1 MKHAYG
7 IKMQMELAELFR
19 FTVELRGDTAEIFAE
34 KYGTNKDVSLE
45 WVYGIGLTERAV
57 ELMQEYVSSNIKCL
71 MAFIEQ
77 FKATHRIATSMLKSF
92 VAQSND
98 RYVKRREYKE
108 SMTLLKRFYSLLNEY
123 EKKYLLRG
131 YDAYIKFETN
141 INTIDLIFCNNMT
154 KYKTVDSL
162 YQLAYMRAKN
172 EFNALLELY
181 GVSDRIV
188 GSEDNK

>member
-1 MKHAYG
+1 MKHTYG

-19 FTVELRGDTAEIFAE
+19 FTVELRGDTAELFAE
-34 KYGTNKDVSLE
+34 KYGANKDVSLE
-45 WVYGIGLTERAV
+45 WVYGIGLTDRAV

-77 FKATHRIATSMLKSF
+77 FKATHRSAVSMLKSF
-92 VAQSND
+92 ATQSND

-108 SMTLLKRFYSLLNEY
+108 SMTVLKRFYSLLNEY

-131 YDAYIKFETN
+131 YDAYLRFETN
-141 INTIDLIFCNNMT
+141 INTIDLIFCNNMA

-181 GVSDRIV
+181 GVRDRIV
-188 GSEDNK
+188 GSEDSK

>member
-1 MKHAYG
+1 MKHTYG

-19 FTVELRGDTAEIFAE
+19 FTVELRGDTAELFAE
-34 KYGTNKDVSLE
+34 KYGANKDVSLE
-45 WVYGIGLTERAV
+45 WVYGIGLTDRAV

-77 FKATHRIATSMLKSF
+77 FKATHRSAVSMLKSF
-92 VAQSND
+92 ATQSND

-108 SMTLLKRFYSLLNEY
+108 SMTVLKRFYSLLNEY

-131 YDAYIKFETN
+131 YDAYLRFETN

-188 GSEDNK
+188 GSEDSK

>member
-1 MKHAYG
+1 MKHTYG

-19 FTVELRGDTAEIFAE
+19 FTVELRGDTAELFAE
-34 KYGTNKDVSLE
+34 KYGANKDVSLE
-45 WVYGIGLTERAV
+45 WVYGIGLTDRAV

-77 FKATHRIATSMLKSF
+77 FKATHHSAVSMLKSF
-92 VAQSND
+92 ATQSND

-108 SMTLLKRFYSLLNEY
+108 SMTVLKRFYSLLNEY

-131 YDAYIKFETN
+131 YDAYLRFETN

-181 GVSDRIV
+181 GVRDRIV
-188 GSEDNK
+188 GSEDSK

>member
-1 MKHAYG
+1 
-7 IKMQMELAELFR
+7 MQMELSELFR
-19 FTVELRGDTAEIFAE
+19 FTVELRGDTAELFAE
-34 KYGTNKDVSLE
+34 KYGANKDVSLE
-45 WVYGIGLTERAV
+45 WVYGIGLTDRAV

-77 FKATHRIATSMLKSF
+77 FKITHRIAISMLKSF
-92 VAQSND
+92 AAQSND

-108 SMTLLKRFYSLLNEY
+108 SMTVLKRFYSLLNEY

-131 YDAYIKFETN
+131 YDAYIRFETN
-141 INTIDLIFCNNMT
+141 INTIDLIFCNNIT

-162 YQLAYMRAKN
+162 YQLSYMRAKN

-188 GSEDNK
+188 GS

>member
-1 MKHAYG
+1 MKHTYG

-19 FTVELRGDTAEIFAE
+19 FTVELRGDTAELFAE
-34 KYGTNKDVSLE
+34 KYGANKDVSLE
-45 WVYGIGLTERAV
+45 WVYGIGLTDRAV

-77 FKATHRIATSMLKSF
+77 FKATHRSAVSMLKSF
-92 VAQSND
+92 VTQSND

-108 SMTLLKRFYSLLNEY
+108 SMTVLKRFYSLLNEY

-131 YDAYIKFETN
+131 YDAYLRFETN

-181 GVSDRIV
+181 GVRDRIV
-188 GSEDNK
+188 GSEDSK